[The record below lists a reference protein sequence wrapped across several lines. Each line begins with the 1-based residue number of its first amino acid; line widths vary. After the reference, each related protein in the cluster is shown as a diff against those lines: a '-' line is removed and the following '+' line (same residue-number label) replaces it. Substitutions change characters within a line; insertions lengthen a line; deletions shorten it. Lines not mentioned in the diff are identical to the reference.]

1 MSEVHGEM
9 KISVSVKVDSD
20 DETMGLLEANYR
32 INPERLISYRL
43 TAIDCKGKEHII
55 KLNDVIEMNLNEF
68 IG

>member
-20 DETMGLLEANYR
+20 DETMGLLEANYSF
-32 INPERLISYRL
+32 NKERMVAYRL
-43 TAIDCKGKEHII
+43 TAIDCKGKEHLIH
-55 KLNDVIEMNLNEF
+55 LNDVIEMNLNEF